1 METQKTTHLIAER
14 PEGDKYIQAKLW
26 PHIEIVTPEWLED
39 CANQKVKL
47 PADGFRVIDD
57 SSTRTRSA
65 QSTSISANIDTFQ
78 TTSFLENAL
87 KPLLVE
93 NAVPP
98 NPLFSGCCFYL
109 VGFPEEDLEKIGEM
123 APSSVKGASSN
134 LSNGHHSR
142 MKLKMDFCRLIR
154 RCMGTIFWEVNK
166 DITHVIVNEE
176 SDMKTRYVDQYI
188 FSCHYQNLEEVANIV
203 NIDTVQK

>member
-1 METQKTTHLIAER
+1 LETQKTTHLIAER
-14 PEGDKYIQAKLW
+14 PEGDKYTQAKLW
-26 PHIEIVTPEWLED
+26 PHIEIVTPKWLED
-39 CANQKVKL
+39 CANKKVKL

-65 QSTSISANIDTFQ
+65 QSTSKGANMDAFQ
-78 TTSFLENAL
+78 APSFLENSL
-87 KPLLVE
+87 KSLLAE
-93 NAVPP
+93 NAVLP

-142 MKLKMDFCRLIR
+142 MKLKIDFCRLIR

-166 DITHVIVNEE
+166 DITHVIVDEE
-176 SDMKTRYVDQYI
+176 SDMKTRYVDQYT
-188 FSCHYQNLEEVANIV
+188 FSYHFQILKRLLICC
-203 NIDTVQK
+203 TK